1 MYANKIEITD
11 GILIPWWL
19 WVCNL
24 GYHGD
29 RVTGNGIEFV
39 YLSRTDDQEAL
50 FEFVQADNTR
60 QYVFI
65 GQVRRYGST
74 QVIVRVVESIA
85 GATEQ
90 RTLLPMLQR
99 ASAASEHTAATLGA
113 SPANGINGLG
123 FSHIAAL
130 K

>member
-1 MYANKIEITD
+1 M
-11 GILIPWWL
+11 
-19 WVCNL
+19 
-24 GYHGD
+24 
-29 RVTGNGIEFV
+29 FV
-39 YLSRTDDQEAL
+39 FLSRTDGQEAP

-65 GQVRRYGST
+65 GHVRRYGST

-90 RTLLPMLQR
+90 SPLLPTLQR
-99 ASAASEHTAATLGA
+99 ASAASEHTAATLGP
-113 SPANGINGLG
+113 SPANKINGLG
-123 FSHIAAL
+123 FPHIAAL